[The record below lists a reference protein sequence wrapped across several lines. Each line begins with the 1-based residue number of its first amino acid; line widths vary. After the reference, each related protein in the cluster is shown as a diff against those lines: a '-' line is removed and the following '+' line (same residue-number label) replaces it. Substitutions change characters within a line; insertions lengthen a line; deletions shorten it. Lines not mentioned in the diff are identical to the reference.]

1 MVDEHSGEGSGRAQG
16 MPGEA
21 LDALA
26 VGVLA
31 VLWALVILFLACL
44 LAGVVWMGALCALAW
59 WLFSLPVRLIA
70 RAAHEARR

>member
-1 MVDEHSGEGSGRAQG
+1 MIEHSGEGSSRVQG

-44 LAGVVWMGALCALAW
+44 LAGVVWTGALVALAW
-59 WLFSLPVRLIA
+59 WFFSLPVRLFS
-70 RAAHEARR
+70 HGSSEARR